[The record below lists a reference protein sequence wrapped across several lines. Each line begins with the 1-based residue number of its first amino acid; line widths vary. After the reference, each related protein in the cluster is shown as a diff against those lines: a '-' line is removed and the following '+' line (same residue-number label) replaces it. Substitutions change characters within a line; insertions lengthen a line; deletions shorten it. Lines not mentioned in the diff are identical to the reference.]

1 MKGCQVPLL
10 ESWFIACIPECRFV
24 GAWLSQFKS
33 ALLHRLTNGS
43 LTDYMKHIT
52 SAGVSLHRI
61 PKTLREYLLVHV
73 THQYVL
79 QTSDIPIE
87 DWKIKTLPSC
97 DGPFLLHCRYANES
111 GKWDTN
117 KMITAILKI
126 DEDAQNILETPPY
139 FIKLRG
145 DERNELERRI
155 TKKQRQG
162 DEMNWLMSCRFHA
175 S

>member
-1 MKGCQVPLL
+1 M
-10 ESWFIACIPECRFV
+10 ENFE
-24 GAWLSQFKS
+24 WLSQFKC
-33 ALLHRLTNGS
+33 ALLQLTTGS
-43 LTDYMKHIT
+43 LTDYKKRIT
-52 SAGVSLHRI
+52 SATACTEDGVVSLHRI

-97 DGPFLLHCRYANES
+97 DGPFLLHCRYTNES
-111 GKWDTN
+111 GWDTN

-145 DERNELERRI
+145 GERNELERRI
-155 TKKQRQG
+155 KKNRG
-162 DEMNWLMSCRFHA
+162 KDMN
-175 S
+175 